1 MVRCKELHVDVKK
14 KISRKTD
21 QRLSI
26 GIQVAQSDSNAVHS
40 GSSEV

>member
-1 MVRCKELHVDVKK
+1 MVRCKELHVDV
-14 KISRKTD
+14 IFFSRKTD

-40 GSSEV
+40 GSSEE